1 MLVALNILMQN
12 TLLHAFVRTAG
23 LPCLGKFRG
32 AKTLLFQWAHSMMIQ
47 ALNPNKIYS
56 GARRRHGLRHPRSS
70 YLDMKGFQ

>member
-12 TLLHAFVRTAG
+12 TLLHAFVKVAG

-56 GARRRHGLRHPRSS
+56 GAQGLHGLQHRRSS
-70 YLDMKGFQ
+70 YLNMKSFQ